1 MTTTFA
7 DRWGVPVQA
16 GNGAAVLLLDQ
27 AVPWHIQNGR
37 GVPAVARPGSLAA
50 SASHVQRRPSMTDRS
65 AGGRAHL
72 DRHNIYYDGR
82 DSRYI

>member
-27 AVPWHIQNGR
+27 AVEVLVALSGD
-37 GVPAVARPGSLAA
+37 PAGGAEAAHEAPGSQWHQDRQA
-50 SASHVQRRPSMTDRS
+50 SQDHGGQPGAGTRQADRKS
-65 AGGRAHL
+65 VV
-72 DRHNIYYDGR
+72 
-82 DSRYI
+82 